1 MNNPTDIAFTNAV
14 KAVQTRKGS
23 RDNYASMQMGN
34 KVEPFL
40 AEFIS
45 QQRSFYLA
53 TASAEGQPYI
63 QHRGGPPGFL
73 KVLDERRLGF
83 ADFRGNRQFIT
94 TGNATENDKAYIFL
108 MNYAARQRVKI
119 WGTLE
124 LSEDSNLISSLFPDG
139 YRARAEQAMIFKIEA
154 WDGNCPQHI
163 PQMFHADDVQT
174 AIEELDKKINKLEQ
188 EIRRLRSL

>member
-1 MNNPTDIAFTNAV
+1 MPNPADIAFTDAV
-14 KAVQTRKGS
+14 KAVQSQKGS
-23 RDNYASMQMGN
+23 RGNYAAMQMGN
-34 KVEPFL
+34 TVEPFL
-40 AEFIS
+40 VDFIA

-73 KVLDERRLGF
+73 KVLDDRRLGF
-83 ADFRGNRQFIT
+83 ADFRGNRQYIT
-94 TGNATENDKAYIFL
+94 TGNVTENNKAYIFL

-124 LSEDSNLISSLFPDG
+124 LSEDPALIKELFPEG
-139 YRARAEQAMIFKIEA
+139 YRAYAEQAMVFTIET

-163 PQMFHADDVQT
+163 PQMFYADDVQ
-174 AIEELDKKINKLEQ
+174 AALEERDQKISDLEVEIE
-188 EIRRLRSL
+188 RLRSS